1 MGTYSAGCP
10 PIFKGGAVY
19 RPLPH
24 FLNLMNKR
32 LLGLCTAGSVIA
44 LLFLWQQVQ
53 ATRLGYE
60 VSRSRIELNKK
71 RDRTAYLRME
81 LEQLLAPDLLAA
93 RAKSRLGMS
102 PPNPERILFLGSTV
116 PRDLS
121 DSRALV
127 QSSEREIGPIASLMG
142 R

>member
-1 MGTYSAGCP
+1 
-10 PIFKGGAVY
+10 
-19 RPLPH
+19 
-24 FLNLMNKR
+24 MNKR

-71 RDRTAYLRME
+71 RDQTAYLRME

-127 QSSEREIGPIASLMG
+127 QSHKREIGPIASLMG